1 MLGKKVGIDLGS
13 TLVRVHV
20 KGEGVVATEPSVV
33 AVDVEQP
40 IPRVVATGLHARDAL
55 RAGVEMRNVLLAGA
69 VADAAG
75 LDALVSAAVTRACG
89 RQRIFKPDVMVAV
102 ISEMT
107 GGDRLLVLEACA
119 RAGAR
124 TMYLI
129 DRPLAAAIGSTP
141 PLAGTQARLVVEL
154 GAAAVDAAVIADEGA
169 VATVVLRHGGADLT
183 AGIAQQLT
191 DLHGATVTTAAA
203 EEVKRE
209 IASAVPLAEERT
221 LRINAQRSGDSVELV
236 ASSAELDGVVKAW
249 LGPLDRAL
257 ARLLDETPP
266 LLRDD
271 LRHSGITLS
280 GAGALLRGLERH
292 ITAVTGLPAFVA
304 PDAAQAVARGTA
316 LALES
321 LEVVRRTFLYVR

>member
-13 TLVRVHV
+13 MLVRVHV

-40 IPRVVATGLHARDAL
+40 VPRVVATGLHARDAL
-55 RAGVEMRNVLLAGA
+55 RAGVELRSVLRAGSI
-69 VADAAG
+69 ADVAG

-102 ISEMT
+102 ISEMAGT
-107 GGDRLLVLEACA
+107 DRLQVLEACA

-154 GAAAVDAAVIADEGA
+154 GAATVDAGVIADEGA
-169 VATVVLRHGGADLT
+169 VATVFLRHGGADLT
-183 AGIAQQLT
+183 AEIAQRLSEA
-191 DLHGATVTTAAA
+191 HEATVTVAAA

-221 LRINAQRSGDSVELV
+221 LRINSQRSGESVELV
-236 ASSAELDGVVKAW
+236 VSSAELDGAVRAW
-249 LGPLDRAL
+249 LGPLDDAL
-257 ARLLDETPP
+257 AQLLAGTPP
-266 LLRDD
+266 PLRDD

-280 GAGALLRGLERH
+280 GAGAMLRGLERH
-292 ITAVTGLPAFVA
+292 VSAVTGLPAFVA
-304 PDAAQAVARGTA
+304 PDAAHAVARGTA
-316 LALES
+316 HALES
-321 LEVVRRTFLYVR
+321 LEVVHRTCLYVR